1 MNIKYFALALSLSAF
16 LFAGCG
22 SDEKKP
28 ADTSLPKAAPM
39 QEVEGPKTLSKGK
52 IVGTTRVRI
61 KGKSS
66 NVQVEERLI
75 EVTNF
80 EGKKITQKA
89 YYIAGTDQ
97 RITYNPERSNKD
109 VTLKNKGESVATFRS
124 H

>member
-16 LFAGCG
+16 FFAGCG

-39 QEVEGPKTLSKGK
+39 QEIQEPKTLNKGK
-52 IVGTTRVRI
+52 IVGTAKVRQN
-61 KGKSS
+61 GKT
-66 NVQVEERLI
+66 VTVDVEERTV
-75 EVTNF
+75 ETNDIV
-80 EGKKITQKA
+80 GKRVIQKH
-89 YYIAGTDQ
+89 YYIAGTEQ
-97 RITYNPERSNKD
+97 RIAYNPETANKD